1 MKKDINVKERN
12 IDISAIWKAFW
23 NPTAEEIT
31 QEEEILSNSEITENE
46 KKELL
51 KALDS
56 NAKLSNKLFRN
67 SYKTAKLEV
76 TDLKQSAKKAVE
88 KGNSDQSSTKTK
100 KTKRNKDISEKQNS
114 KGIEIGD

>member
-1 MKKDINVKERN
+1 MGKNINVKEKN
-12 IDISAIWKAFW
+12 IDFLAMWKAYW
-23 NPTAEEIT
+23 NPTAEEVT
-31 QEEEILSNSEITENE
+31 QEEEILANAKITEDE

-76 TDLKQSAKKAVE
+76 TDLKQSAKKAINE
-88 KGNSDQSSTKTK
+88 KNSDKISTKTENN
-100 KTKRNKDISEKQNS
+100 TEISKEQNS
-114 KGIEIGD
+114 QEMEIGD